1 MYNRSHFNKHRS
13 SNSPL
18 SLILVIALIVL
29 LSFAAVNKENRVH
42 NDEIIAVH
50 CQKDGVIIA
59 DDIALSHVN
68 ISSDGSDARLSY
80 YTASS
85 FVSLD
90 FKGASCT
97 ITNADD

>member
-1 MYNRSHFNKHRS
+1 MYKRSHFNKHRS

-18 SLILVIALIVL
+18 SLI
-29 LSFAAVNKENRVH
+29 
-42 NDEIIAVH
+42 
-50 CQKDGVIIA
+50 
-59 DDIALSHVN
+59 
-68 ISSDGSDARLSY
+68 SDGSDARLSY